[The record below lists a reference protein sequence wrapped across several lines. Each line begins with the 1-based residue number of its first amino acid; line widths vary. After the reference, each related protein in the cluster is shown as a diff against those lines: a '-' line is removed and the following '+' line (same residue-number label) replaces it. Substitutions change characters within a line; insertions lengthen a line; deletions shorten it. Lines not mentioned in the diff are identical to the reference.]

1 MNFIKDEQDID
12 DILMDL
18 INKCSDI
25 TKIAVACLHDGLYS
39 KEMLNEIM
47 AFGVISSELK
57 KYLDR
62 PSDEEMVETVLEWY
76 ENSSKREQA
85 EFITTDFE
93 NLVVFMHTLGQNILK
108 TFNLWYYPWD
118 KKIKDGVDVS
128 EEHPEAVA
136 LRVIEE
142 TWRQLQDES

>member
-1 MNFIKDEQDID
+1 
-12 DILMDL
+12 
-18 INKCSDI
+18 
-25 TKIAVACLHDGLYS
+25 
-39 KEMLNEIM
+39 MLE
-47 AFGVISSELK
+47 ALVEFGIISSELK

-76 ENSSKREQA
+76 NASSKREQA

-93 NLVVFMHTLGQNILK
+93 NLVVFMSSLGQNILK
-108 TFNLWYYPWD
+108 TFNLWYYTWD